1 MRMRADCFST
11 AGSVAVVVSRKRPGR
26 DNLETLKLRKRS
38 QDVDENTG
46 ASPKNEAKTNCQRIG
61 NELPGSRLSCVIILR
76 DWCDAMSL
84 ETARKVLEIEAEALR
99 ELLGRLDE
107 RFERAV
113 GLIYDCSGRVVV
125 AGMGKSG
132 IVGQKISAT
141 LSSTGTPSFFLHP
154 AEAIHG
160 DLGRLV
166 PNDVLIALS
175 YSGETEELLRLLDT
189 VKRLSIPLIA
199 LTGNP
204 ASTLG
209 QASDVAIDV
218 GIRQEACPLG
228 LAPTAST
235 TAMLAM
241 GDALAMALLERR
253 GFKEEDYAA
262 LHPGGG
268 LGVRLKRV
276 ENVMHT
282 GDGLPSVKTATAM
295 HDVIYEM
302 SRKGLGLT
310 AVVGEG
316 NRLLGLISDGDLRRF
331 FQREGN
337 HALGMTAADCMT
349 RAPVTIGRKE
359 LATRALNLMESRKI
373 TALLVVD
380 SAGKLEGVVHIH
392 DLWGTEMF

>member
-1 MRMRADCFST
+1 VTCA
-11 AGSVAVVVSRKRPGR
+11 
-26 DNLETLKLRKRS
+26 
-38 QDVDENTG
+38 
-46 ASPKNEAKTNCQRIG
+46 
-61 NELPGSRLSCVIILR
+61 IILPEKP
-76 DWCDAMSL
+76 DGMSL
-84 ETARKVLEIEAEALR
+84 ETARKVLEIEAEALK

-107 RFERAV
+107 RFVRAV
-113 GLIYDCSGRVVV
+113 KILYECSGRVVV

-132 IVGQKISAT
+132 IIGQKISAT

-166 PNDVLIALS
+166 PNDVLVALS

-218 GIRQEACPLG
+218 GIREEACPLG

-268 LGVRLKRV
+268 LGVKLKRV
-276 ENVMHT
+276 ENVMHS
-282 GDGLPSVKTATAM
+282 GDAMPSVAPATPM

-302 SRKGLGLT
+302 SRKGLGMT
-310 AVVGEG
+310 AVVAEDR
-316 NRLLGLISDGDLRRF
+316 RLLGLISDGDLRRF

-337 HALGMTAADCMT
+337 HALGLTAADCMT
-349 RAPVTIGRKE
+349 RTPVTIARKE
-359 LATRALNLMESRKI
+359 LATRALSLMESRKI
-373 TALLVVD
+373 TGLLVVD
-380 SAGKLEGVVHIH
+380 SAGRLEGVVHIH
-392 DLWGTEMF
+392 DLWRTQMF